1 MVGGESLRE
10 SCRGG
15 SWIGVRGLRMW
26 VGWLAGGVLVGGGRK
41 RNCDGFAFV
50 HGGSWGEA
58 IGLAMTL
65 WQQSWYGGLLDQ

>member
-1 MVGGESLRE
+1 
-10 SCRGG
+10 
-15 SWIGVRGLRMW
+15 MW

-58 IGLAMTL
+58 IGLAMTS
-65 WQQSWYGGLLDQ
+65 WQQSWYGKLLDQRRR